1 MENKEKKIPLREET
15 GFSSEES
22 ARLAA
27 NKGSK
32 MRRVYFTFL
41 KEVGKT
47 GKPVW
52 KITNKFSSK
61 VRRK

>member
-1 MENKEKKIPLREET
+1 MENKEKKIPLKEET
-15 GFSSEES
+15 GFSSEAS
-22 ARLAA
+22 ASLAA
-27 NKGSK
+27 KKRSK
-32 MRRVYFTFL
+32 MSGVYFSFV

-52 KITNKFSSK
+52 KITNKFSPK